1 MPGRSFAYSVEAPVL
16 RDLHSSFIMSNNTND
31 GTNSPSNSNIDNSL
45 EAHLNSLLSNSSLD
59 DSNGTDDL
67 TEILARL
74 ESADGIA
81 SGVEGRLDELL
92 ETLDNLLISMETR
105 DGETMPEN
113 ERTMTIE
120 AEQVAVIAT
129 ESNPSG
135 PAFGR

>member
-1 MPGRSFAYSVEAPVL
+1 
-16 RDLHSSFIMSNNTND
+16 MSNNTND
-31 GTNSPSNSNIDNSL
+31 GTNSPSNSNIDDSL
-45 EAHLNSLLSNSSLD
+45 EAHLNALLSNSSLD

-92 ETLDNLLISMETR
+92 GTLDNLLTSMETR
-105 DGETMPEN
+105 DDETMPEN

-135 PAFGR
+135 PALGR